1 MINGKIRLHVLMV
14 GIGLQQFVP
23 DSKWGFRYYDLAL
36 GGCWCSNRVQG
47 PYGVG
52 MWKNIRK
59 EWDTFHCFVNSKV
72 GGMALLLSFGMIL
85 GVRDFL

>member
-1 MINGKIRLHVLMV
+1 MV

-23 DSKWGFRYYDLAL
+23 GSKWGFRYHDLAL

-47 PYGVG
+47 PYGIG
-52 MWKNIRK
+52 MWKYIRK
-59 EWDTFHCFVNSKV
+59 EWDTFHCFVSSKV
-72 GGMALLLSFGMIL
+72 EGMALLLSFGMIL